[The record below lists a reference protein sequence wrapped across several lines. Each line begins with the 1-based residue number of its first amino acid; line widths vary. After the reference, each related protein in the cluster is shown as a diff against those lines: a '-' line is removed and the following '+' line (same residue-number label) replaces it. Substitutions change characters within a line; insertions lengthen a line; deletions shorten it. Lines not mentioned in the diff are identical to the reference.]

1 MNQWRQPLEADLV
14 FELTESRVRGVKPV
28 CVRVIMTLLLADR
41 SLIEPKFGNL
51 GLDGTGISWA
61 RTAAEARFIL

>member
-1 MNQWRQPLEADLV
+1 MFAALNRL
-14 FELTESRVRGVKPV
+14 
-28 CVRVIMTLLLADR
+28 CVHVIMTLLLADR

-51 GLDGTGISWA
+51 ALDGTAISRA